1 LSDEDTFITVI
12 ATHDGARQ
20 KFIQAM
26 THAKSILD
34 NGERVELRV
43 GPALDTITL
52 KQRGFLH
59 ASVLPQIAEQV
70 WITNPGSGKRER
82 FVSEVWKEHMHRLF
96 LPDKWVMRQLPGA
109 KKKTPHRERVSS
121 EQLGVKRYSQWIDSI
136 IDYAVVE
143 LNVQFVFK
151 PSEREGARYVAKPRK
166 EKQQ

>member
-34 NGERVELRV
+34 NGGSVELRV
-43 GPALDTITL
+43 GPALDTIGSV
-52 KQRGFLH
+52 QRGFLH
-59 ASVLPQIAEQV
+59 AAVLPQIAEQAFV
-70 WITNPGSGKRER
+70 GEKRER
-82 FVSEVWKEHMHRLF
+82 YVADIWKEFFHKMF
-96 LPDKWVMRQLPGA
+96 IPDKWEMRKLPGA
-109 KKKTPHRERVSS
+109 KRATPHRVRVSS

-136 IDYAVVE
+136 IDYAVVD